1 MHAARE
7 WGSHCYLHASD
18 NRAIFSSTDF
28 FLGVFVWVCVS
39 TKEYKYIKSR

>member
-7 WGSHCYLHASD
+7 RGSHYYLHASD

-28 FLGVFVWVCVS
+28 FLGVFVWVCISPKVS
-39 TKEYKYIKSR
+39 IYAKSR